1 MNQQLSKQ
9 SRRVWIIIN
18 YISVTLLVF
27 FFYFARFL
35 EKPIVFF
42 IGGGLAILIAGATF
56 YKTFVK
62 TQLWKIVH
70 SAKSELDERQ
80 MQVVLNALRYSYSA
94 FAIIT
99 LLLIYGFALV
109 DKETIN
115 VLVAACIL
123 YLAHTLPAA
132 VVGWTEKVI

>member
-1 MNQQLSKQ
+1 MNHQLSQQ

-18 YISVTLLVF
+18 YISVALIVF
-27 FFYFARFL
+27 FFYFGRFL
-35 EKPIVFF
+35 EQPVVFF
-42 IGGGLAILIAGATF
+42 TGGGLSLLIAGATF
-56 YKTFVK
+56 YKTFVR

-70 SAKSELDERQ
+70 SAKNSLDERQ
-80 MQVVLNALRYSYSA
+80 MQVVLNALRYSYSV
-94 FAIIT
+94 FVILT

-109 DKETIN
+109 DKEPIN